1 MKLFIMLW
9 QGQSRDHDA
18 KVAIEAEVIFV
29 VWCIRDGCNTTSLT
43 GVLIA
48 VSEPNGGHPP
58 YNRYGNLVIKVL
70 AISLLNT
77 VNTRLAT
84 ESYHSITESSHIVTL
99 ENIKIAYDN
108 ILSHLARVRLVACH

>member
-1 MKLFIMLW
+1 MLCQGDHVIMMLSLQLRLKSYLW
-9 QGQSRDHDA
+9 Y
-18 KVAIEAEVIFV
+18 
-29 VWCIRDGCNTTSLT
+29 GCHTTSLT
-43 GVLIA
+43 GALIA
-48 VSEPNGGHPP
+48 VSEPNGGHRP
-58 YNRYGNLVIKVL
+58 YSRYGNLVIKVL

-108 ILSHLARVRLVACH
+108 ILSHLARVRLVARH